1 LSTRHG
7 RIWFFPSQNA
17 EGQVDGAIQQVV
29 EDITRGEWAECLAI
43 VGGLLLLG
51 NSRYDVYEFKDRNKE
66 SDLAGLEPIC
76 RELRI
81 AWVEARRALEDSS

>member
-1 LSTRHG
+1 M
-7 RIWFFPSQNA
+7 
-17 EGQVDGAIQQVV
+17 V

-81 AWVEARRALEDSS
+81 AAQPPEATDQGDNGNAQASRTLARQSGH